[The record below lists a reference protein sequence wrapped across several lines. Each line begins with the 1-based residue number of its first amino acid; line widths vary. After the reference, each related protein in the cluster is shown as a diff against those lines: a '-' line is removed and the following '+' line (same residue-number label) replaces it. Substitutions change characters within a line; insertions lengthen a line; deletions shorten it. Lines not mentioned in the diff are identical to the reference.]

1 MTSDSQKSKADSQG
15 ERLPFEPG
23 KGQKK
28 SRHASKLPSSQ
39 VIKPPSKHPKS
50 TTSVASVSATAIP
63 EVVSKRMVGRMALF
77 CGLPSLLGLM
87 TFPASYWI
95 VTHNWLDLPN
105 VAVVLVSMG
114 FFGLGVVG
122 LSYGMLSASWDED
135 QPGSKL
141 GWREFKT
148 NLGRLTAGWRSQREQ
163 KKSE

>member
-1 MTSDSQKSKADSQG
+1 
-15 ERLPFEPG
+15 
-23 KGQKK
+23 
-28 SRHASKLPSSQ
+28 
-39 VIKPPSKHPKS
+39 
-50 TTSVASVSATAIP
+50 
-63 EVVSKRMVGRMALF
+63 
-77 CGLPSLLGLM
+77 
-87 TFPASYWI
+87 
-95 VTHNWLDLPN
+95 
-105 VAVVLVSMG
+105 MG